1 MSNNILLKPVITEK
15 SFSLAKNSQ
24 FTFYVNRFA
33 TKTTIA
39 AAVKE
44 LFNVDVIKVKTLKIK
59 GKTKKSAKKRFT
71 STASDKK
78 KAIITLKKG
87 QTIEYF
93 QLPEEKDKSKAKK
106 DKTKATTTSKAQPSK
121 KRGLFG
127 LRRAQ
132 RSQGK

>member
-1 MSNNILLKPVITEK
+1 MPNNILLKPVITEN
-15 SFSLAKNSQ
+15 SFSLVKNSQ

-59 GKTKKSAKKRFT
+59 GKTKKSGKKRFT
-71 STASDKK
+71 STTSDKK
-78 KAIITLKKG
+78 KAIITLKQG

-93 QLPEEKDKSKAKK
+93 QLPEEKDKSKSKK
-106 DKTKATTTSKAQPSK
+106 DKESTTITPKDKPSK

-127 LRRAQ
+127 LRRSQ